1 MQNIKHEKMR
11 DLLGDSRGRSFSE
24 ERTELQVDCKIKPDD
39 KNEQT
44 VKIIVKNE
52 TDSEIAREIGFL

>member
-1 MQNIKHEKMR
+1 MR